1 MNPNT
6 TPIDRAA
13 INREN
18 AQKSTGPKSGA
29 GKKRSSL
36 NALRHGLTGQVVV
49 LPTEELAAY
58 ELFADAMLKDLQ
70 PLGFLETQI
79 AQSITDDSWRLNRA
93 KALENNMYALALND
107 NADSV
112 VTDHPEAHAALVMA
126 KSITSQIKTLATLS
140 LHQHRIHAASS
151 VISNSS
157 ANSRP
162 NAASGNGRN
171 CSTPPSSTKAMS
183 RKTKHPAQP
192 NPTIPPPMASL
203 FQSPRWKPTPCATKS
218 RNWPTQPLNMS

>member
-1 MNPNT
+1 MNSDNT
-6 TPIDRAA
+6 LPIDRAA

-107 NADSV
+107 NPDSV

-140 LHQHRIHAASS
+140 LHQHRIQRSFERNLELLRKIQAERRERERDELFYAAKLYEIHVAENKASGATEPYNPAAHGF
-151 VISNSS
+151 VISI
-157 ANSRP
+157 AQVEAYALRDKVKELAL
-162 NAASGNGRN
+162 AA
-171 CSTPPSSTKAMS
+171 A
-183 RKTKHPAQP
+183 
-192 NPTIPPPMASL
+192 
-203 FQSPRWKPTPCATKS
+203 
-218 RNWPTQPLNMS
+218 